1 MQSYGRSFTQSERSV
16 CCNSAAFKA
25 KAPFGYS
32 FSLLQE
38 IPLLIAVKSELT
50 IHGNDPEY
58 WQ

>member
-1 MQSYGRSFTQSERSV
+1 MQSYGRSFTQSEHSV

-50 IHGNDPEY
+50 IHGNDL
-58 WQ
+58 